1 MAPEYLPFSLTKLKD
16 PFPFGQLNYG
26 DIVDVD
32 GAMDAFVV

>member
-1 MAPEYLPFSLTKLKD
+1 MAREYLPFSLTKVKD

-26 DIVDVD
+26 DIVD